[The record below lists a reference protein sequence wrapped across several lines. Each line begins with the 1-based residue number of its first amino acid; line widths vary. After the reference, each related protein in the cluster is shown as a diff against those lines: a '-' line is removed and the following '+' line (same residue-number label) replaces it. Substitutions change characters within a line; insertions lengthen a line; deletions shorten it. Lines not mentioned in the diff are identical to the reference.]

1 MTLPLS
7 PTVSVQEAPL
17 AHPTL
22 QDLSQL
28 PSQVELAAQSREQ
41 LPPLPQSEELN
52 AQLVPAAQVQLA
64 PTQVGA
70 GVSLPHAA
78 RKRPKRK
85 AKRTRSVGVKFCI
98 VRSYSQRLRTA
109 NQSGRCRCA
118 SLSGLRTMCTA
129 KI

>member
-7 PTVSVQEAPL
+7 PTVSVHEAPL
-17 AHPTL
+17 AQPTL

-41 LPPLPQSEELN
+41 LPPLPQSDELN

-64 PTQVGA
+64 PVHVGA

-78 RKRPKRK
+78 RKSPKRK
-85 AKRTRSVGVKFCI
+85 AKRTRSEGVRSFI
-98 VRSYSQRLRTA
+98 HRSYSEGLPTA